1 MLTSL
6 AIRNYALVDE
16 LSAHFSGGLVILTG
30 ETGGGKSIIIG
41 ALGFLLGER
50 ASATSVRNGTPKA
63 VVEGVFAVGTH
74 NGVSDFL
81 RDHELDQSRE
91 LILRRELTTGG
102 QNRCFIN
109 DTPVSLTLLREA
121 GDLLVDIHGQHEH
134 QSLLRTSTH
143 IDVLDA
149 CAATHRERAAYE
161 DALARLRQLRIDF
174 DDAEKKASELRE
186 RNDLYRFQLQEIDE
200 VRPDTDEDE
209 ELAAEER
216 VIDNAEKIATEAEEL
231 SSLLYEGE
239 PSAYDLLARA
249 QEKLKHLSGFDPSF
263 APAMEEIE
271 SARAIL
277 EELARFVRDY
287 TSRID
292 FSPERAEEVRDRLG
306 RLSLLKKKYGGSIDQ
321 VLEHRER
328 IAADLRQTETLD
340 KELERLSEEIASQA
354 ARCGELAAV
363 LSKKRI
369 GAIRTIQPDVV
380 RALKTLGMPHADFSI
395 HHTLTEV
402 PENDDDGSEVVVRS
416 RKRLR
421 LTGKGID
428 EIEFL
433 VSANLG
439 EKPRPLAKIASGGEI
454 SRVMLA
460 LKSILARK
468 DRMPL
473 VVFDEVDAGVS
484 GRIAEA
490 VGQSLKRLADGT
502 QVIVITHL
510 PQIAG
515 LADEHFAVAK
525 EEEGGRTRTVL
536 KKLNAEERVR
546 EVARLLSG
554 AKVTDAAMTGARELI
569 QTVH

>member
-16 LSAHFSGGLVILTG
+16 LGAHFSGGLIILTG
-30 ETGGGKSIIIG
+30 ETGAGKSIIIG

-50 ASATSVRNGTPKA
+50 ASATSVRNGATKA
-63 VVEGVFAVGTH
+63 VVEGTFAVER
-74 NGVSDFL
+74 NNDLSRFL
-81 RDHELDQSRE
+81 RGNGLDQFRE
-91 LILRRELTTGG
+91 LTLRRELTTSG

-143 IDVLDA
+143 IDLLDA
-149 CAATHRERAAYE
+149 CASIHRERSAYE
-161 DALARLRQLRIDF
+161 DALDRFRQLRTQF
-174 DDAEKKASELRE
+174 EEAGKKAAELRE
-186 RNDLYRFQLQEIDE
+186 RKDLYRFQLQEIDE
-200 VRPDTDEDE
+200 VRPDPGEEE
-209 ELAAEER
+209 ELAMEAR
-216 VIDNAEKIATEAEEL
+216 VMDNAEKIALEAEAL

-239 PSAYDLLARA
+239 PSAFDLLARA
-249 QEKLKHLSGFDPSF
+249 QEKLKFLSGFDPSF
-263 APAMEEIE
+263 SSALEEGD
-271 SARAIL
+271 SARAIV

-292 FSPERAEEVRDRLG
+292 FSPERAQEVRDRLG

-321 VLEHRER
+321 VLEYRER
-328 IAADLRQTETLD
+328 IAADLHQTEALD
-340 KELERLSEEIASQA
+340 ETFERLAEEITGQA
-354 ARCGELAAV
+354 VRCGDLAAA

-369 GAIRTIQPDVV
+369 ETIRTIQPDIV
-380 RALKTLGMPHADFSI
+380 RALRTLGMPHADFAV
-395 HHTLTEV
+395 HHTL
-402 PENDDDGSEVVVRS
+402 SEQPATGEDAPDVVLRN

-421 LTGKGID
+421 LTAKGFD

-460 LKSILARK
+460 LKSILAKR
-468 DRMPL
+468 DRMPV

-490 VGQSLKRLADGT
+490 VGRSLKRLAMGA

-515 LADEHFAVAK
+515 LADEHFAVVK
-525 EEEGGRTRTVL
+525 EEEGGRTRTVV
-536 KKLNAEERVR
+536 KKLDAEERVR

-554 AKVTDAAMTGARELI
+554 ARVTDAAMTGARELI
-569 QTVH
+569 NAAE